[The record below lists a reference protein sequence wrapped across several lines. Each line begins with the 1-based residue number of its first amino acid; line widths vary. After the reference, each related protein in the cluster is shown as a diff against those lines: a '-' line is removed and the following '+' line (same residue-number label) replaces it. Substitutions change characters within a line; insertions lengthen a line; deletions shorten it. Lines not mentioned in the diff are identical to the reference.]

1 MFIQGVVNADAA
13 PALEATLQ
21 FAARRQTLLAHDI
34 ANISTPNFRPLDVSP
49 AEFQQALGEAIDR
62 RRAHFGGDRGPLP
75 LSDTRHIHV
84 DPRGRLTLRPHEQAG
99 NILFHD
105 RNNRDLERLMQSLVE
120 NTSVFRTA
128 AELLRTHYASIERA
142 IRETT

>member
-1 MFIQGVVNADAA
+1 VFIQGVVNADAA

-21 FAARRQTLLAHDI
+21 FAARRQRLLAHDI
-34 ANISTPNFRPLDVSP
+34 ANISTPNFQPLDVSP
-49 AEFQQALGEAIDR
+49 AEFQRVLGEAIDR
-62 RRAHFGGDRGPLP
+62 RRSRFGGDRGELP
-75 LSDTRHIHV
+75 LKGSRHIEV
-84 DPRGRLTLRPHEQAG
+84 DARGRLQLRPHAQAG

-128 AELLRTHYASIERA
+128 AELLRTHYASIEGA
-142 IRETT
+142 IRDTT